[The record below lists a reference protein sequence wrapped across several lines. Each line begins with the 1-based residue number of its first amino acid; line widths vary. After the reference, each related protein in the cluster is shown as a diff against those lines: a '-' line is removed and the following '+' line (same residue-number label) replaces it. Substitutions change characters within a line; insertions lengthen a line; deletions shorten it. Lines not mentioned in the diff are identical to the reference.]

1 MLPLPAAV
9 GTVALIAT
17 EDPEIN
23 IEVTEG
29 LGSGA
34 LGAFLSTLIVGVLL
48 MALVPEY
55 TDRMKQSVIDDP
67 VQSVLYGVFFVLGLV
82 MLIVAL
88 VLTIV
93 GILVVIPLALLA
105 YVLWAVGSAIAF
117 LAIGERVVD
126 SEDWRL
132 PLLVGALLNGGL
144 ALTGVGGLFSFLIGA
159 AGFGAVVR
167 DLLE

>member
-1 MLPLPAAV
+1 MVSIPAVV
-9 GTVALIAT
+9 GRVVLVTV
-17 EDPEIN
+17 EEPDIN
-23 IEVTEG
+23 VEVTEG

-34 LGAFLSTLIVGVLL
+34 LGAFLSTLVVGVLL

-55 TDRMKQSVIDDP
+55 TERMKQSVVDDP
-67 VQSVLYGVFFVLGLV
+67 GQSFLYGVFFVLGLV
-82 MLIVAL
+82 LLIVAL
-88 VLTIV
+88 ALTIV
-93 GILVVIPLALLA
+93 GILVVIPLAFLA

-117 LAIGERVVD
+117 LAIGERVVE

-144 ALTGVGGLFSFLIGA
+144 ALTGIGGLFSFLIGA

-167 DLLE
+167 DLLD